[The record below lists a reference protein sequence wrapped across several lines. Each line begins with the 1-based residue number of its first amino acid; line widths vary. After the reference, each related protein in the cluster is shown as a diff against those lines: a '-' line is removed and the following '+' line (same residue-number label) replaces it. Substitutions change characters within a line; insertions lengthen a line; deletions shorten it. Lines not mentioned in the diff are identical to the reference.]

1 MAVSDGRSI
10 RDYSVRREG
19 EGGGGK
25 VEVGEI
31 LCVLQLVVRKK
42 ITVVALVGDN
52 ALFCVS
58 WCRVGPQV
66 SQKTGMCATDSSQGQ

>member
-1 MAVSDGRSI
+1 VLDLAVSDGRSI

-31 LCVLQLVVRKK
+31 LRVLQLV
-42 ITVVALVGDN
+42 
-52 ALFCVS
+52 
-58 WCRVGPQV
+58 
-66 SQKTGMCATDSSQGQ
+66 